1 MGILLRFA
9 DGLTNALTGMGRTS
23 DPRSGNRYSYIP
35 KTQQEL
41 YAAYRGSGLM
51 RKIVNVPAQ
60 DMVREGWEWKA
71 EADQVTLIEAEQA
84 RHDIV
89 AKVRKAE
96 ILRGLGG
103 AAMILGLPGD
113 PASPAPASV
122 ASGRLAFVHVVSR
135 WQCTLGDEVT
145 DFTDPSFGQP
155 EFYQLSATNGQ
166 QRIHPSRV
174 IAFKANPLP
183 NMGIGTSWED
193 DFWGESTVEQV
204 LDAVQNSDAAQTAF
218 AGLIQKARLM
228 RLGIPGL
235 AEYCA
240 TQEGERMLAAR
251 VANIQLA
258 ESLYNASIYDKGNGQ
273 EGSGE
278 QIDDITYNF
287 AGLKDVMN
295 AFGEFVAAISDIPAT
310 RLLGRAPEG
319 MNSAGE
325 SQQKDWNKMVRSKQT
340 IDLKPCLDGLMRYLV
355 PSALGSTPAEVW
367 YDFAPLDMPTEAE
380 RAKQFETEMKAIET
394 LDRVSVIP
402 RAALAEGVQSLMVE
416 QGYLPALESAL
427 AKIDEAERFGE
438 VPEDDGMDPSELAAT
453 SRREVDPDL
462 AGEGDAPGT
471 GVARR
476 AANDAIA
483 LADATPRTLYVQR
496 KLLNAAEFIKWAK
509 SQGFDT
515 VTAPDDLHVTVAYSK
530 TAIDWMKIESEDW
543 NQEKDGTLE
552 IAPGGVRIVE
562 ALGDKGA
569 VVLLFTS
576 SRLSWRHEQIMRAG
590 ASHDFP
596 DYQPHVTISY
606 SAPADLDL
614 STVEPYR
621 GALRFGPELFE
632 VQSDGWRPQEA

>member
-35 KTQQEL
+35 KNQQEL

-71 EADQVTLIEAEQA
+71 EADQVTLIEAEHA

-122 ASGRLAFVHVVSR
+122 SKGRLAFVHVVSR
-135 WQCTLGDEVT
+135 WQCTLGAEVT

-155 EFYQLSATNGQ
+155 EFYQLSARTGQ

-183 NMGIGTSWED
+183 NMGIGTSWEE

-235 AEYCA
+235 TEYCA
-240 TQEGERMLAAR
+240 TADGEKMLAAR

-258 ESLYNASIYDKGNGQ
+258 ESLYNASIYDAGDGSEK
-273 EGSGE
+273 SGE
-278 QIDDITYNF
+278 RIDDITYNF

-394 LDRVSVIP
+394 LDRVSVSP

-476 AANDAIA
+476 AANDAA
-483 LADATPRTLYVQR
+483 PRPLYVHR
-496 KLLNAAEFIKWAK
+496 KLLNAADLIAWAK
-509 SQGFDT
+509 TQGIETTLAASDM
-515 VTAPDDLHVTVAYSK
+515 HVTIAFSRQPL
-530 TAIDWMKIESEDW
+530 DWMKVESHDW
-543 NQEKDGTLE
+543 NEEKDGGLR
-552 IAPGGVRIVE
+552 IAPGGVRMVE
-562 ALGDKGA
+562 RLGKDGEA
-569 VVLLFTS
+569 VVLLFGS
-576 SRLSWRHEQIMRAG
+576 SRLAWRHEQIINAG
-590 ASHDFP
+590 ASWDWP
-596 DYQPHVTISY
+596 EYQPHITISY
-606 SAPADLDL
+606 NAPEIDVA
-614 STVEPYR
+614 TMEPYR
-621 GALRFGPELFE
+621 GELRFGPEVFE
-632 VQSDGWRPQEA
+632 PLDDDWKAKVQEV